1 MTTLASPPSAAA
13 ATTGGPSP
21 ELRIPP
27 FQPFELERDLSRY
40 EYAVDYNL
48 SESGVHPLDVK
59 ELYEEDPAA
68 FDRLREVSLYYAP
81 GAGLPALR
89 EAIASTYQRATAEN
103 VMVTVGAIEA
113 NFAAL
118 TTVTRPGDE
127 VVVMSPNYQ
136 QVHGVATNYGLDV
149 KEFPLLP
156 DRGFAPDLDVLRER
170 VTERTK
176 LIAVCHP
183 NNPTGRALTADE
195 MTAVVAEAD
204 RVGAW
209 ILADE
214 VYRGS
219 ERRGE
224 AFTPSFFDAYDKVV
238 ATGSTSKAYGLPGLR
253 IGWAVSDPGTV
264 DQMWARREYT
274 SLCTATI
281 ANHMAAY
288 ALATP
293 VRDRIVGRTRSLIR
307 EGYAV
312 LEDWIP
318 STGGKLSLTPHDASA
333 ITCLRFDLPHLDSR
347 SFVTKLRE
355 RHSVLL
361 APGDQLGVPGHVRL
375 SFALPPDYLRSGLE
389 RLGRF
394 LDEETR

>member
-89 EAIASTYQRATAEN
+89 EAIASTYQRAAAEN
-103 VMVTVGAIEA
+103 VMVAVGAIEA

-156 DRGFAPDLDVLRER
+156 DRGFAPDLDVLREQ
-170 VTERTK
+170 VTDCTK
-176 LIAVCHP
+176 
-183 NNPTGRALTADE
+183 R
-195 MTAVVAEAD
+195 
-204 RVGAW
+204 
-209 ILADE
+209 
-214 VYRGS
+214 S
-219 ERRGE
+219 
-224 AFTPSFFDAYDKVV
+224 PS
-238 ATGSTSKAYGLPGLR
+238 
-253 IGWAVSDPGTV
+253 
-264 DQMWARREYT
+264 
-274 SLCTATI
+274 
-281 ANHMAAY
+281 
-288 ALATP
+288 ATP
-293 VRDRIVGRTRSLIR
+293 T
-307 EGYAV
+307 
-312 LEDWIP
+312 
-318 STGGKLSLTPHDASA
+318 TPRA
-333 ITCLRFDLPHLDSR
+333 
-347 SFVTKLRE
+347 E
-355 RHSVLL
+355 R
-361 APGDQLGVPGHVRL
+361 
-375 SFALPPDYLRSGLE
+375 
-389 RLGRF
+389 
-394 LDEETR
+394 